1 MKTKILHALAIVL
14 FAAGSTNAQITQG
27 KYLLGGSLSYSNYQD
42 VQYNGSPVQKSFSS
56 NIRLGKVF
64 KENTVAGV
72 ILSYST
78 ANNDLATYKSNLYSA
93 GIFYRK
99 YKPLAKNF
107 YFFGEADAVYDYSRN
122 TQGKFEIG
130 SEGTRYT
137 TNGARISFVPG
148 LSYTVW
154 KKMQMELN

>member
-1 MKTKILHALAIVL
+1 MKTKILPALAIVL
-14 FAAGSTNAQITQG
+14 FAATSTNAQITQG

-42 VQYNGSPVQKSFSS
+42 VQYNGSAVQKSFSS
-56 NIRLGKVF
+56 NIQLGKVF

-99 YKPLAKNF
+99 YKPL
-107 YFFGEADAVYDYSRN
+107 R
-122 TQGKFEIG
+122 
-130 SEGTRYT
+130 
-137 TNGARISFVPG
+137 
-148 LSYTVW
+148 L
-154 KKMQMELN
+154 